1 MSDWQ
6 SGAVAITV
14 LAATAWL
21 LWGLVPRRQGSV
33 SGCGSGCGSC
43 PVAAGTNAEA
53 PGGFVGLD
61 VLQRS
66 ISTDAEPRD
75 PVPTAGS

>member
-1 MSDWQ
+1 MIDWQ
-6 SGAVAITV
+6 TGAVGFTV
-14 LAATAWL
+14 LAAAAWL
-21 LWGLVPRRQGSV
+21 LWALVPRRQGSV

-66 ISTDAEPRD
+66 ISTDAQPRG
-75 PVPTAGS
+75 PHPTAGS